1 MSAKIVRIE
10 VDDSERGV
18 KKKKRKKKRKTSI
31 IIDE

>member
-18 KKKKRKKKRKTSI
+18 KKKKEKKKERRA
-31 IIDE
+31 

>member
-18 KKKKRKKKRKTSI
+18 KKKRKKKNERRA
-31 IIDE
+31 

>member
-18 KKKKRKKKRKTSI
+18 KKRKGKKKRKTSI

>member
-18 KKKKRKKKRKTSI
+18 KKKRKKKRKTSI